1 MNEMEYETY
10 TTGEY
15 KTYTTADY
23 AWPKIEYF
31 KTIKA
36 RPEVIDLERRIVFME
51 KQIQQLKHRIAEL
64 ELRGL

>member
-1 MNEMEYETY
+1 MKEM
-10 TTGEY
+10 EY

-64 ELRGL
+64 ELRGV

>member
-1 MNEMEYETY
+1 MKEM
-10 TTGEY
+10 EY

-23 AWPKIEYF
+23 VWPKIEYF

-64 ELRGL
+64 ELRSL